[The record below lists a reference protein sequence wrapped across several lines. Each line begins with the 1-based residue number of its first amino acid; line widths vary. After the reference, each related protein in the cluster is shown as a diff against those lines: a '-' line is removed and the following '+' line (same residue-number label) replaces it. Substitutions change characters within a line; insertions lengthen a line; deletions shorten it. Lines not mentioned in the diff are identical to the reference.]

1 MKLQLLNGLVVALV
15 MGCLVTLL
23 SLTPASPPLEY
34 GVAAF
39 STSLAGR
46 TKRQRH
52 NIELATKALNGQ
64 VIAPQEVFSFHRV
77 IGSTSPDR
85 GYVKAAA
92 YLDGELVPEFG
103 GGVCQVS
110 STLYNCALLAN
121 CKIIERTRHVW
132 RVRSVPP
139 GLDAAVASG
148 VHDLKFQNTLPAS
161 IRVRAE
167 IVGDRLIIRFLSA
180 HRLPYR
186 VKITRQVP
194 AVFPPAEVV
203 EVDPSLP
210 DGVRTTVNP
219 GQWGCRVRVYR
230 SLYRNG
236 KEIHRELVSQDYYA
250 PMNKVVRVGGM
261 EHKKGASGARRSGSV

>member
-1 MKLQLLNGLVVALV
+1 MKLHVLSIVLTFPITICLVALFV
-15 MGCLVTLL
+15 I
-23 SLTPASPPLEY
+23 TPAKPPQEHEI
-34 GVAAF
+34 AAF

-52 NIELATKALNGQ
+52 NIELAAKALNGQ
-64 VIAPQEVFSFHRV
+64 VIAPQQVFSFHRV
-77 IGSTSPDR
+77 IGSTSADR

-92 YLDGELVPEFG
+92 YQDGELVPEFG

-121 CKIIERTRHVW
+121 CKIVERTRHVW
-132 RVRSVPP
+132 LVRSVPP

-148 VHDLKFQNTLPAS
+148 VHDLRFQNTLPTP
-161 IRVRAE
+161 IRVRTE
-167 IVGDRLIIRFLSA
+167 IVGDRLIIRFLST

-186 VKITRQVP
+186 VKITREVP
-194 AVFPPAEVV
+194 VVFQPTEVV

-210 DGVRTTVNP
+210 DGVRKTVNR
-219 GQWGCRVRVYR
+219 GQLGYRVRVYR

-236 KEIHRELVSQDYYA
+236 KETQRELVSQDYYA
-250 PMNKVVRVGGM
+250 PMNKVVRVG
-261 EHKKGASGARRSGSV
+261 R

>member
-1 MKLQLLNGLVVALV
+1 MLLASGCAFAL
-15 MGCLVTLL
+15 LALAPT
-23 SLTPASPPLEY
+23 TPPIECEI
-34 GVAAF
+34 AAF

-52 NIELATKALNGQ
+52 NIELAAKALNGQ
-64 VIAPQEVFSFHRV
+64 VIAPQQVFSFHRA
-77 IGSTSPDR
+77 IGSTSADR

-92 YLDGELVPEFG
+92 YQDGELVPEFG

-148 VHDLKFQNTLPAS
+148 VHDLRFQNTLPAP
-161 IRVRAE
+161 IRVRTE
-167 IVGDRLIIRFLSA
+167 VIGDRLIIRFLST

-186 VKITRQVP
+186 VKITREVP
-194 AVFPPAEVV
+194 AVFPPTEVV
-203 EVDPSLP
+203 EADPSLP
-210 DGVRTTVNP
+210 DGARITVNP
-219 GQWGCRVRVYR
+219 GQFGCRVRVYR

-236 KEIHRELVSQDYYA
+236 KETQRELISQDYYA
-250 PMNKVVRVGGM
+250 PMNKVVRMG
-261 EHKKGASGARRSGSV
+261 R